1 MRYALVLWDFDG
13 TLADTLPGVLRIV
26 NDLAPQF
33 GFRPITDVQAARDT
47 TSAQFLKAQGIPLW
61 KLPALRHAIVTR
73 QKDQMASV
81 RLCPGM
87 PEVLERLGRSECRMG
102 IVSSNAE
109 DNIRTCLRASGVEPW
124 FEFVVGYSRLLGKQR
139 SLRRILRQTALDGRD
154 VLYIGDEV
162 RDIEAAQDVGLDVA
176 AVTWGINSRS
186 LLAQHSPTQLID
198 RPEQLLDWLEGCGLR
213 QPDGEPEL
221 LLPE

>member
-13 TLADTLPGVLRIV
+13 TLADTLPGVLRIF
-26 NDLAPQF
+26 NDLAPQL
-33 GFRPITDVQAARDT
+33 GLTPISDVQAVRDT
-47 TSAQFLKAQGIPLW
+47 TVTQFLKAQGIPFW
-61 KLPALRHAIVTR
+61 RLPALRQAIVTR
-73 QKDQMASV
+73 QKEDMASI

-87 PEVLERLGRSECRMG
+87 PEVLERLGRNGCRMG

-109 DNIRTCLRASGVEPW
+109 DNIRTCLRANGVEPW
-124 FEFVVGYSRLLGKQR
+124 FEFVVGSSRLLGKQR
-139 SLRRILRQTALDGRD
+139 SLRRVLRKTALDGRD

-162 RDIEAAQDVGLDVA
+162 RDIAAAQDVGIDVA

-198 RPEQLLDWLEGCGLR
+198 RPEQLLDWLG
-213 QPDGEPEL
+213 QASAIGE
-221 LLPE
+221 

>member
-33 GFRPITDVQAARDT
+33 GFTPVTDVQAVRDMT
-47 TSAQFLKAQGIPLW
+47 MTQFFKAQGIPLW
-61 KLPALRHAIVTR
+61 RLPALRHAIVTR
-73 QKDQMASV
+73 QQDEMTSI
-81 RLCPGM
+81 RLCPGVR
-87 PEVLERLGRSECRMG
+87 EVLERLSQHGCRMG

-109 DNIRTCLRASGVEPW
+109 DNIRTCLRVNGVERW

-139 SLRRILRQTALDGRD
+139 GLRQVLRQTGLAGRE

-162 RDIEAAQDVGLDVA
+162 RDIVAAQDVGMDLA

-186 LLAQHSPTQLID
+186 LLAEHSPTQLID
-198 RPEQLLDWLEGCGLR
+198 RPAQLLDWLIT
-213 QPDGEPEL
+213 P
-221 LLPE
+221 LP